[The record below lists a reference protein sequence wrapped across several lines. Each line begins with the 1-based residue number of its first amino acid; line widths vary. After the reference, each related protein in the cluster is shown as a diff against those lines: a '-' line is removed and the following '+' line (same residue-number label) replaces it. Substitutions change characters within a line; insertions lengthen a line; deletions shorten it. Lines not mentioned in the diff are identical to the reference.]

1 MDDEAEIG
9 QVNAAGGDIGGHA
22 DPGAPVAQRLQGIAA
37 LVLGQLAR
45 ERHHREAAL
54 HQAGMQVP
62 YRLTGVAEHHGAAAL
77 VEAQHVHDP
86 MLDFVGGDPE
96 RAVLDVA
103 MRLVLDQRVDAVC
116 VALIAPRQGDD
127 VLRQGRGEQEG
138 AAILRRGVE
147 NEFQVFAEA
156 EIEHLVG
163 LVEHDHAHLRGVEAP
178 ALQMVAQAARRADH
192 DVAAIGQRPLL
203 PAHIHAADA
212 GDDPGTRRAIEP
224 DQLPVDLEGQLTGR
238 RDDEGEGLPGRTE
251 ALLLAEKGRGH
262 GQAVG
267 DRLSRPGLGRHE
279 KVAVERIGLEH
290 GGLDGSGIVIAP
302 VGKGAFEAWM
312 GLGKGHRVWLNRF

>member
-1 MDDEAEIG
+1 
-9 QVNAAGGDIGGHA
+9 
-22 DPGAPVAQRLQGIAA
+22 
-37 LVLGQLAR
+37 
-45 ERHHREAAL
+45 
-54 HQAGMQVP
+54 
-62 YRLTGVAEHHGAAAL
+62 
-77 VEAQHVHDP
+77 

-147 NEFQVFAEA
+147 NEFQVLAET

-163 LVEHDHAHLRGVEAP
+163 LVEHDDAHLRGVEAP

-224 DQLPVDLEGQLTGR
+224 DQLPVDLEGKLAGR
-238 RDDEGEGLPGRTE
+238 GDDERQGLAGGIEAFGVAEQGGGHGEAVGHRLARAGLCGDEEIVVKRLRLENRRLDGGRVVVAAIGEGTFE
-251 ALLLAEKGRGH
+251 AG
-262 GQAVG
+262 
-267 DRLSRPGLGRHE
+267 
-279 KVAVERIGLEH
+279 IGLRKWHESMAEPYLGSPH
-290 GGLDGSGIVIAP
+290 GLR
-302 VGKGAFEAWM
+302 E
-312 GLGKGHRVWLNRF
+312 